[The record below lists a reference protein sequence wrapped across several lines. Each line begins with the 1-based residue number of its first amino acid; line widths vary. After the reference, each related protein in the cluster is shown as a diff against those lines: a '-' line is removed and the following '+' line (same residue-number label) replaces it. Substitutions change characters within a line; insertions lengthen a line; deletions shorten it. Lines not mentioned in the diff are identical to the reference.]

1 LRITKKKLMTK
12 SGKDIS
18 FFFPSLKKVDKLPF
32 SQTTSCGTMAVSI
45 TGSHCQLNCKHCGGR
60 ILQNMTAAETPSALK
75 EAAKRIADKGG
86 RTILV
91 SGGAD
96 KEGQV
101 PLLDFIQ
108 VIKEI
113 RSELG
118 LKVLVH
124 TGLVSPSLADAL
136 AEARIDMALLD
147 IIGDN
152 QTIREIYHLE
162 ASVEDYEQS
171 LKLLTD
177 RTVPAAPHVVMGLH
191 FGQIR
196 GEPRALKMIAG
207 YPIKALVLIGFRPIP
222 KTAMAGTVPPSP
234 EEMGDLFGLAR
245 SLFPQTPVI
254 LGCERPLGLHRRRLE
269 SLAIEAGLDGIAYP
283 GDQAV
288 QSAEDLGKRVTYH
301 SECCALIDL

>member
-1 LRITKKKLMTK
+1 MTK
-12 SGKDIS
+12 SRKDIS
-18 FFFPSLKKVDKLPF
+18 FFFPSLKKMDKPPF
-32 SQTTSCGTMAVSI
+32 SQTTSCGTEAVSI

-60 ILQNMTAAETPSALK
+60 ILQNMTAAETPKALK
-75 EAAKRIADKGG
+75 SVAMLMANKGG
-86 RTILV
+86 RSILI

-108 VIKEI
+108 TIKEI

-124 TGLVSPSLADAL
+124 TGLVSTPLADAL
-136 AEARIDMALLD
+136 AEARVDMVLLD

-152 QTIREIYHLE
+152 RTIREIYHLE
-162 ASVEDYEQS
+162 ASVGDYRRS

-177 RTVPAAPHVVMGLH
+177 RTIPTAPHVVMGLH

-196 GEPRALKMIAG
+196 GEPQALEMIAE

-222 KTAMAGTVPPSP
+222 KTVMAESVPPSP

-254 LGCERPLGLHRRRLE
+254 LGCERPLGLHRRKLE
-269 SLAIEAGLDGIAYP
+269 GLAIEAGLDGIAYP
-283 GDQAV
+283 SDQAL
-288 QSAEDLGKRVTYH
+288 QTAEDLKMNITYH
-301 SECCALIDL
+301 PNCCALIDV